1 MKCKKFKTNL
11 LIAIFNVL
19 FFAMGHTAFAAS
31 PDKVKVD
38 LFEAH
43 QPVKQVFLYGPQRI
57 KLPMQRTLPQGKYL
71 ITEKGAQLELTKQ
84 GSPQPIAV
92 APRIVFD
99 GQVPVTLGIDSV
111 DKRTYPGDVEMSVLP
126 RQSIRV
132 RNVVAVKDYVVGVVS
147 SETPPNW
154 PIEALKAQAVLTQTR
169 LARHLPSMVLGD
181 STQRELYLGSG
192 NNRKEVREAVHS
204 VWGQLLMHEN
214 RPVAVF
220 YHSTCA
226 GGTSGGEVVFSNKS
240 AVPPYLKAVN
250 CDYCVKSPFSKL
262 TVRRISKDVAT
273 KAFGEGLPA
282 ILDYD
287 DAGRPIKVK
296 LPDGRVLS
304 GYQFWVLLGQSAGW
318 DKAPGTK
325 YKLGNLPNGD
335 LQVFSTGAG
344 HGVGLCQWG
353 SLELA
358 HQGKSYKDILQ
369 YYFPGTSIK
378 EQRSV
383 AMW

>member
-1 MKCKKFKTNL
+1 MKCKTYL
-11 LIAIFNVL
+11 LIAIFNAL
-19 FFAMGHTAFAAS
+19 FFAMGQIALAAT

-43 QPVKQVFLYGPQRI
+43 QPVKQIFLYGPARI
-57 KLPMQRTLPQGKYL
+57 KMPMQRSLPPGKYL
-71 ITEKGAQLELTKQ
+71 LTGKAGQLELTKQ
-84 GSPQPIAV
+84 GSPQAIVV

-99 GQVPVTLGIDSV
+99 GQASGIALGIDSI
-111 DKRTYPGDVEMSVLP
+111 DKRTYPGDVEMSIQP
-126 RQSIRV
+126 KQSIRV
-132 RNVVAVKDYVVGVVS
+132 RNVVAVKDYVIGVVS
-147 SETPPNW
+147 SETPANW
-154 PIEALKAQAVLTQTR
+154 PVEALKAQAVLTQTR

-181 STQRELYLGSG
+181 STQRELYLGSS

-240 AVPPYLKAVN
+240 AVPPYLKQVN

-262 TVRRISKDVAT
+262 TVRRISKDVAA

-287 DAGRPIKVK
+287 DAGRPVKVK

-304 GYQFWVLLGQSAGW
+304 GYQFWILLGQSAGW

-325 YKLGNLPNGD
+325 YKLGTLPNGD

-353 SLELA
+353 SAELA
-358 HQGKSYKDILQ
+358 HQGKTYKDILQ
-369 YYFPGTSIK
+369 YYFPGTNVQES
-378 EQRSV
+378 RSV